1 MTPAYNDLLPVP
13 PQGLAAVPGAEAP
26 TLPRRPYYAHDSRLL
41 PGAPSSVREARAYVR
56 TALTSWCVPVAV
68 VDDLLIITSELA
80 TNAVEHTTSTRIR
93 IVVVVTVT
101 AAQVAVI
108 DQGPRRPIRPG
119 PTPADESGR
128 GLSIVEALAER
139 WGHRRAGTGSAVWA
153 RAALVPEQAA

>member
-1 MTPAYNDLLPVP
+1 MTPAYNDLQPVP
-13 PQGLAAVPGAEAP
+13 PQGLAVAPGAELAP
-26 TLPRRPYYAHDSRLL
+26 LARRPYYAHDSRLL

-56 TALTSWCVPVAV
+56 AALTSWCVPVAV
-68 VDDLLIITSELA
+68 VDDLLIIISELA

-93 IVVVVTVT
+93 IVVVLTVT

-108 DQGPRRPIRPG
+108 DQGPRRPIRPR

-139 WGHRRAGTGSAVWA
+139 WGHRRAGAGSAVWA
-153 RAALVPEQAA
+153 RAALPEQAA